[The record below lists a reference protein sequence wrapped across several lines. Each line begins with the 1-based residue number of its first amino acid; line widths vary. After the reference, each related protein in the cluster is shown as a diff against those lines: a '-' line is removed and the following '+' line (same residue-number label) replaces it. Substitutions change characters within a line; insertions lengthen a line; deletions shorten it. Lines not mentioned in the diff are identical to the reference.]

1 VDALLRSIDIDDD
14 LIHTLVGMATEG
26 PDQGRDHG
34 RLAGAAREVE
44 MAYLKQ
50 FRTRESPPMP
60 LFSGEVR
67 GAREC
72 EVLTAVL
79 SSVQL
84 ALADTIYVYTEQST
98 LPVDPNPDPSRPLAA
113 DPDRPLHC
121 LPDAAPE
128 LLFEMHS
135 STVCQMLEVLV
146 ERLKVGVGFDDSLCA
161 GLLLGL
167 VAVIG
172 RPYMVTERAFEVHR
186 DDVAEHPLGLVDSH
200 SDGADDPPLG
210 VTSEARAVAMMLTRA
225 ALKDDDVEIAIA
237 ARFRLVRFLIGML
250 THNEKLLDD
259 ALLHPLKHLQ
269 KIAQE
274 GRRTSG
280 GAFECMRCE
289 LLNAPQFSAR
299 SDMLLLFHDELHAT
313 VLQPLVTT
321 EKWWRH
327 LKLLRDYGHDY
338 ERIMRDPQLQR
349 SRDMR
354 YSSDAFGGLPEYCP
368 SDFSDLMELSA
379 DFYAMLAQRD
389 AMKDWSEFAAESGL
403 KLVAGLSVPYLRMLT
418 GLAGPDITDES
429 ASLSDPES
437 VDAIIGNA
445 VEVWTFL
452 RETDAPE
459 TSMVKG
465 HGKSPS
471 WLETLY
477 TYVQKL
483 ADDLEQQ
490 AREQQASFGGQPM
503 PPGPLDTQGTDAVVR
518 LTAFL
523 RLLRRVYNNANA
535 QGVLI
540 PAPDEAIVPIWRLFV
555 AKVHRS
561 VKAEALLVL
570 EAFCRVSDLYSSFM
584 CVRMASLFHRDSRV
598 VPAAMQQYFTQF
610 QIDVATLEISD
621 QEYPLTRALLS
632 MLHTLLPRLPM
643 VGDTYT
649 EHDTENRYTYI
660 PELNFVDRYIFRC
673 AFSPVRY
680 RDENEKWAI
689 CNKVL
694 TLYVSLLES
703 YEPQEQHFQGTFVSG
718 AERAGYD
725 LLGAFLHGA
734 PDTDNDRLRQVF
746 KVIEEGAIH
755 PTTHKGAFHA
765 DFQSAVHYALEVLV
779 LLLRKQSVFV
789 KLSGQWN
796 VQNAARGNRVT
807 HGQLR
812 QNSVEQHILKP
823 CGAAGACTRAL
834 AIGRLVYEGVGFEVD
849 DIALNAIK
857 VLWHLSL
864 TREQHALV
872 DVFNRDRSRLGGVV
886 EYPEMKRLV
895 QSFAMRLYG
904 EVGSLQLIAPR
915 AANDVFEFQHP
926 HASIAIQHSIVHF
939 ILQNLRKRHD
949 RHMVTLSHYLL
960 GFGRGLTTTTD
971 ITKTRLVGLD
981 LGYRTCLK
989 EMLTLVRPSSPGAD
1003 RVDPVLAELIFK
1015 LIYKMCFIPHTSRPT
1030 LEYLRSPEVDFF
1042 RSQLDRRVGVQ
1053 PVAPE
1058 RGKGGELQRR
1068 RREEGEDTA
1077 LQPSREYAAELARQG
1092 WLLRTIA
1099 IEVYTSLRAPNV
1111 MGRQPHDA
1119 SGVIE
1124 RMLHDV
1130 GSSENEVLLLKLLKP
1145 VSFHRSP
1152 VQLDVTEES
1161 EDLRQQINR
1170 IFRECVHNRAD
1181 MDGVLWCDCRRLID
1195 MLHDLQTQS
1204 AFTGAAVD
1212 QPKFQER
1219 LMQYYRSAIQ
1229 MNEMWAVSHSK
1240 LIFFDG
1246 WRRAI
1251 GVSLKLRPP
1260 SDADRF
1266 IPHILCE
1273 LLGKIREKDELER
1286 VPELLAPVAEVV
1298 VLLINKLREHY
1309 AGLGA
1314 GGGSG
1319 PVGPAGGV
1327 LTQIHRGITS
1337 AIRTSGVDRQAR
1349 QNFYCALLSYYTITC
1364 RDRRGDGVDE
1374 TFLALVCRDAADSA
1388 GLLSALAL
1396 STITTMVRLD
1406 QDSGTTYCLAF
1417 LQRRGILR
1425 QLAHQIKESDSA
1437 LLGQLDPAPKTLEHL
1452 SLHCAR
1458 MALLNQVAQD
1468 PAGAAA
1474 VADSEALWELR
1485 HCQFVSPPGGRPP
1498 EDEDALRAMQASA
1511 GQLRQH
1517 LTTAVTPR
1525 AERHRELVVPI
1536 LHLAVSTLQKA
1547 VGSRRRVVLDQI
1559 LHFIDAHAEEYF
1571 KVVLHDTVRLAS
1583 TSSGETIRASPLSI
1597 EELGVVTALI
1607 RQISGPRD
1615 AAAVDEILGRH
1626 TDRFERLMLA
1636 ILPVLANPDE
1646 TLAKFNFDAIA
1657 QETKREVK
1665 RGLMNA
1671 LANVVGYIH
1680 TRMGGGVQAPGT
1692 GQPLELPQPKLA
1704 PVLQSGSGPA
1714 GRGGLLGF
1722 GNPAVAGAASLDT
1735 AIQVLRAAQHH
1746 YLRVGAAHSGPESP
1760 LKRLRDGLD
1769 GGVHSKELALYIIE
1783 TTLWVLWRHL
1793 DFYVN
1798 SWPLVNDR
1806 ERVESERFRRE
1817 FCTHVDFREEPDSL
1831 LSVLVTEVE
1840 TRARLDA
1847 ETEAKQSRSRG
1858 EMDVEL
1864 NVVDQAAVYRPII
1877 EPIVQQ
1883 IFYLRRA
1890 LER

>member
-1 VDALLRSIDIDDD
+1 MSLQRRCPITAQVDGLLRDLDIDDS
-14 LIHTLVGMATEG
+14 LIHTLLGMVVEG
-26 PDQGRDHG
+26 PDLGKDRG
-34 RLAGAAREVE
+34 RLVVAAREVE
-44 MAYLKQ
+44 VAYLKSY
-50 FRTRESPPMP
+50 RTRTSPALP
-60 LFSGEVR
+60 LFSGDDR
-67 GAREC
+67 GIRET
-72 EVLTAVL
+72 EVLEEAL
-79 SSVQL
+79 DSVQL
-84 ALADTIYVYTEQST
+84 ALADTIYVFAEQST

-128 LLFEMHS
+128 LLYQMDCR
-135 STVCQMLEVLV
+135 TAQQMLEALV
-146 ERLKVGVGFDDSLCA
+146 GRLKMGMGFYDSLCA

-167 VAVIG
+167 IAVIG
-172 RPYMVTERAFEVHR
+172 RPYAVTERAFEVQK
-186 DDVAEHPLGLVDSH
+186 DEVAEHPLGLVDSH
-200 SDGADDPPLG
+200 SDGAEDPPLG
-210 VTSEARAVAMMLTRA
+210 VTSEARAVALMLTKA
-225 ALKDDDVEIAIA
+225 VLKDDDVDLVIA

-274 GRRTSG
+274 GKRTSG
-280 GAFECMRCE
+280 GAFECMRYE
-289 LLNAPQFSAR
+289 LLKAPQFSGR

-349 SRDMR
+349 SRAMR
-354 YSSDAFGGLPEYCP
+354 YASDASGGLPEYCP
-368 SDFSDLMELSA
+368 SDFSDLMELA
-379 DFYAMLAQRD
+379 GDFYGMLVQQN

-403 KLVAGLSVPYLRMLT
+403 KLVAGLSVPYLRMLA
-418 GLAGPDITDES
+418 GLAGPDVTEDSALLTDTES
-429 ASLSDPES
+429 IE
-437 VDAIIGNA
+437 AIVGNA
-445 VEVWTFL
+445 VEVFNFL
-452 RETDAPE
+452 QETDAPE

-465 HGKSPS
+465 HGKAPS

-483 ADDLEQQ
+483 ADDLEEQ
-490 AREQQASFGGQPM
+490 AREQMATGQPA
-503 PPGPLDTQGTDAVVR
+503 PPGPLDMRGTDAVVR

-540 PAPDEAIVPIWRLFV
+540 PAPDEASVPIWRLFV

-561 VKAEALLVL
+561 VKAEALMVL
-570 EAFCRVSDLYSSFM
+570 ESFCRVSDNYSSFM
-584 CVRMASLFHRDSRV
+584 CVRMASLFHRDPR
-598 VPAAMQQYFTQF
+598 VPAMAMQQYFTDF

-621 QEYPLTRALLS
+621 QEYPLTRAFLS
-632 MLHTLLPRLPM
+632 MLHTLVPKLPSA
-643 VGDTYT
+643 GD
-649 EHDTENRYTYI
+649 TYI
-660 PELNFVDRYIFRC
+660 PELNFVDRCIFRC
-673 AFSPVRY
+673 TFSAARY

-694 TLYVSLLES
+694 KLYVQLLES
-703 YEPQEQHFQGTFVSG
+703 YEPQELHFQGIFLSG
-718 AERAGYD
+718 AERAGFD
-725 LLGAFLHGA
+725 LLDSCLRGA
-734 PDTDNDRLRQVF
+734 PDTDNDRLFQVF

-755 PTTHKGAFHA
+755 PTTKKGLYHA
-765 DFQSAVHYALEVLV
+765 DFQSAVHHALDVLV
-779 LLLRKQSVFV
+779 LLLRKQSSFV
-789 KLSGQWN
+789 KLYGQWS
-796 VQNAARGNRVT
+796 VQNAARGNRVSQ
-807 HGQLR
+807 GQLR
-812 QNSVEQHILKP
+812 QNSVELHILKP
-823 CGAAGACTRAL
+823 CGAAGACTRVL

-849 DIALNAIK
+849 DISLLAIK

-864 TREQHALV
+864 TKEQHPLV
-872 DVFNRDRSRLGGVV
+872 DVFNRDRSRSHGVV

-895 QSFAMRLYG
+895 QSFAMRLFG
-904 EVGSLQLIAPR
+904 EVGSNPLIAPR
-915 AANDVFEFQHP
+915 HAYDVYEFQHP
-926 HASIAIQHSIVHF
+926 HASVAIQHSIIHF

-971 ITKTRLVGLD
+971 VAKTHLVGLD

-989 EMLTLVRPSSPGAD
+989 ELLTLARASSPHAD

-1015 LIYKMCFIPHTSRPT
+1015 LIYKLCFIPHTSRPT

-1058 RGKGGELQRR
+1058 RGKGGELSRR
-1068 RREEGEDTA
+1068 RKDEGDPD
-1077 LQPSREYAAELARQG
+1077 LMQPSREYAAELTRQG
-1092 WLLRTIA
+1092 WLLRAIA
-1099 IEVYTSLRAPNV
+1099 IEVYTSLRAPNM

-1119 SGVIE
+1119 SGLIE

-1130 GSSENEVLLLKLLKP
+1130 SSNENEVLLLKLLKP

-1161 EDLRQQINR
+1161 EELRQQINR
-1170 IFRECVHNRAD
+1170 IFRECVQNRAD

-1195 MLHDLQTQS
+1195 MLHDLQSQS
-1204 AFTGAAVD
+1204 AFSGAAVD
-1212 QPKFQER
+1212 QPKFQAR
-1219 LMQYYRSAIQ
+1219 LQQYYRSAIQ
-1229 MNEMWAVSHSK
+1229 MNEMWAASHAK

-1260 SDADRF
+1260 NDADRF
-1266 IPHILCE
+1266 IPHMLCE
-1273 LLGKIREKDELER
+1273 LLGKIREKDGLER

-1309 AGLGA
+1309 AGIGA
-1314 GGGSG
+1314 GRSSG
-1319 PVGPAGGV
+1319 PAGPAGGV

-1337 AIRTSGVDRQAR
+1337 AIRTSGSDRQAR
-1349 QNFYCALLSYYTITC
+1349 QSFYCALLSYYTITC

-1406 QDSGTTYCLAF
+1406 QESGATYCLGF
-1417 LQRRGILR
+1417 LQRRGVLR
-1425 QLAHQIKESDSA
+1425 QLAHQIKESDGA
-1437 LLGQLDPAPKTLEHL
+1437 LLGQLEPAPKTLEHL
-1452 SLHCAR
+1452 NLHSAR

-1468 PAGAAA
+1468 AAGAAA
-1474 VADSEALWELR
+1474 IADSEALWELR

-1498 EDEDALRAMQASA
+1498 EDEDALRAMQAAA
-1511 GQLRQH
+1511 GQNRHH
-1517 LTTAVTPR
+1517 LTTAVPPR
-1525 AERHRELVVPI
+1525 AERHRQLVVPI

-1547 VGSRRRVVLDQI
+1547 VGARRRVVLDQI

-1571 KVVLHDTVRLAS
+1571 KVVLHDTGRLAS
-1583 TSSGETIRASPLSI
+1583 SGSGESIRASPLSI
-1597 EELGVVTALI
+1597 EELGVVTALL

-1615 AAAVDEILGRH
+1615 AAAVEEILGKH
-1626 TDRFERLMLA
+1626 TDRFERLVLA
-1636 ILPVLANPDE
+1636 IMPVLANPDE

-1657 QETKREVK
+1657 QDTKREVK

-1680 TRMGGGVQAPGT
+1680 TRMGGGIQVPGT
-1692 GQPLELPQPKLA
+1692 GQPLGLPQPKLA
-1704 PVLQSGSGPA
+1704 AVLQSGSGPA
-1714 GRGGLLGF
+1714 ARGGMLNLG
-1722 GNPAVAGAASLDT
+1722 GASTAGAASLDT
-1735 AIQVLRAAQHH
+1735 AVQVLRAAQHH
-1746 YLRVGAAHSGPESP
+1746 YLRVGATHDSTESP
-1760 LKRLRDGLD
+1760 RKRLRDNVD
-1769 GGVHSKELALYIIE
+1769 GDVHSKELALYIIE
-1783 TTLWVLWRHL
+1783 TTLWILWRHL

-1798 SWPLVNDR
+1798 SWVPVSERD
-1806 ERVESERFRRE
+1806 RVEMERFRRD

-1831 LSVLVTEVE
+1831 LSVLVMEVE
-1840 TRARLDA
+1840 KRARDEA
-1847 ETEAKQSRSRG
+1847 EAEARLGSRG
-1858 EMDVEL
+1858 DMEIEL
-1864 NVVDQAAVYRPII
+1864 NVIDETAIYRPII
-1877 EPIVQQ
+1877 EPIVEQ
-1883 IFYLRRA
+1883 IFYLRRV